1 MTFEEILAQI
11 IEVLQREKRISY
23 RALKRRFAL
32 DDAYLD
38 DLKEE
43 LIYAKRLAL
52 DEDSRVLIWAG
63 DAEEPLFPAPPA
75 SSLAVHVT
83 HTDGPPTPPQPSVA
97 ERRQLT
103 VLFCD
108 LVDSTA
114 LAGRLDPEDL
124 RDVVRA
130 YQQACA
136 KSSSALRAILPSISV
151 MACWCILAIPRRMR
165 TMRGGLCRPGWA

>member
-63 DAEEPLFPAPPA
+63 DAGEPLLPAPPA
-75 SSLAVHVT
+75 SLPV
-83 HTDGPPTPPQPSVA
+83 PPH
-97 ERRQLT
+97 
-103 VLFCD
+103 
-108 LVDSTA
+108 
-114 LAGRLDPEDL
+114 
-124 RDVVRA
+124 
-130 YQQACA
+130 
-136 KSSSALRAILPSISV
+136 
-151 MACWCILAIPRRMR
+151 IPRRCTSPIRMAHR
-165 TMRGGLCRPGWA
+165 LLPSHLWPNAASSQCCSAIW